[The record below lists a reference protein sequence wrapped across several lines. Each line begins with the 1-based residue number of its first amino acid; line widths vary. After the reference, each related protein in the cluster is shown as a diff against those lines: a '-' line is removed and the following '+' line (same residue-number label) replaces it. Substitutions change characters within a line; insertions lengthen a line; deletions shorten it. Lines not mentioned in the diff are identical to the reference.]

1 MRRHNAFGRT
11 SYANHDDDDDDDDD
25 EFVHPFA
32 QRAVPPSAAHH
43 IPVPPSGS
51 SATTSRPRRS
61 MLEQLRIKH
70 GLDPVTGRVRE
81 IQRTPDGS
89 VSAYEQ
95 IIEPEDVRASSEA
108 RTDMINAYHDWDRDL
123 QRMEMKTQRRQQKHE
138 ELMSEHQLYTDPNF
152 LNHQLQMEQE
162 KNRHEMEMMKAKQEA
177 DIETE
182 KWFSKVDRALD
193 NAKKAKEDK
202 RFGRTEDIFAQLL
215 TELSI
220 TPDQLRGCGY
230 YKGFCH
236 SRSTLVRNY
245 LYTILFYGVDR
256 VIRSNKEGEIIAYY
270 TSKPPEKI
278 KIKKEGMSGY
288 PKINFI
294 PERRMCI
301 VDVYGN
307 PIQQKTLLQK
317 ITGGFF

>member
-11 SYANHDDDDDDDDD
+11 SYANHDDDDDDDDDD

-51 SATTSRPRRS
+51 STTTSRPRRS

-123 QRMEMKTQRRQQKHE
+123 QRMEMKT
-138 ELMSEHQLYTDPNF
+138 
-152 LNHQLQMEQE
+152 
-162 KNRHEMEMMKAKQEA
+162 
-177 DIETE
+177 
-182 KWFSKVDRALD
+182 
-193 NAKKAKEDK
+193 
-202 RFGRTEDIFAQLL
+202 
-215 TELSI
+215 
-220 TPDQLRGCGY
+220 
-230 YKGFCH
+230 
-236 SRSTLVRNY
+236 
-245 LYTILFYGVDR
+245 
-256 VIRSNKEGEIIAYY
+256 
-270 TSKPPEKI
+270 
-278 KIKKEGMSGY
+278 
-288 PKINFI
+288 
-294 PERRMCI
+294 
-301 VDVYGN
+301 
-307 PIQQKTLLQK
+307 
-317 ITGGFF
+317 